1 MNLKRVLSI
10 QSFACVGQMALGAAL
25 PVLSAMGVEC
35 VPLPTAV
42 LSSHTAF
49 QHVHFHDLTGQMRP
63 ILEMWEKE
71 NQKFDVICTG
81 YLGSVEQIDIV
92 CEIIDRFGGEGVS
105 VIVDPVMGD
114 GGKLYSRFTEQFVS
128 AMRRLVRRADMALP
142 NLTEAAALL
151 GVEYCE
157 QPEIET
163 MARRLTET
171 GAKRVVIT
179 GVQTEDGRLG
189 AAGYDSVSGV
199 FSRTLT
205 QKLPGSYFGT
215 GDIFAAVL
223 AGAVAKGAPLE
234 RGLQLA
240 VDFVAEC
247 IRVTLADEERRNR
260 CTSFEL
266 ALGTLAQW
274 AQQLDTEIGGM
285 SK

>member
-1 MNLKRVLSI
+1 MKRVLSI

-25 PVLSAMGVEC
+25 PAISAMGVEC

-49 QHVHFHDLTGQMRP
+49 QHVHFHDLTGEMRA
-63 ILEMWEKE
+63 ILDMWALE

-92 CEIIDRFGGEGVS
+92 GEIIDRFGGENVT

-114 GGKLYSRFTEQFVS
+114 GGKLYSRFTGEFVA
-128 AMRRLVRRADMALP
+128 AMRRLVRRADVVLP

-151 GVEYCE
+151 DIPYCE
-157 QPEIET
+157 QPEIEPL
-163 MARRLTET
+163 ARALTEL
-171 GAKRVVIT
+171 GAKRAVIT
-179 GVQTEDGRLG
+179 GVQAGETQLG
-189 AAGYDSVSGV
+189 AAGYDSMTGE
-199 FSRTLT
+199 FSQTLA

-223 AGAVAKGAPLE
+223 AGALAKGAPLDK
-234 RGLQLA
+234 GLKLA

-247 IRVTLADEERRNR
+247 IRETIADEERRNR

-266 ALGTLAQW
+266 ALGTLARW
-274 AQQLDTEIGGM
+274 AKELNGEG
-285 SK
+285 

>member
-1 MNLKRVLSI
+1 MKRVLSI
-10 QSFACVGQMALGAAL
+10 QSFACVGQMAIGAAL
-25 PVLSAMGVEC
+25 PVISAMGVEC

-49 QHVHFHDLTGQMRP
+49 QHVHFHDLTGEMRP
-63 ILEMWEKE
+63 ILDMWALE

-92 CEIIDRFGGEGVS
+92 CEIIERFGGPGVT

-114 GGKLYSRFTEQFVS
+114 NGKLYSRFAAEFVA
-128 AMRRLVRRADMALP
+128 AMRRLVRRADVVLP

-151 GVEYCE
+151 DVPYSE
-157 QPEIET
+157 QPEVET
-163 MARRLTET
+163 LARALTDM
-171 GAKRVVIT
+171 GAKCAVIT
-179 GVQTEDGRLG
+179 GVHAGEDRLG
-189 AAGYDSVSGV
+189 AAGYDARSGV
-199 FSRTLT
+199 FGQVLSE
-205 QKLPGSYFGT
+205 KLPGSYFGT

-223 AGAVAKGAPLE
+223 AGALAKGASLQA
-234 RGLQLA
+234 GLKLA

-247 IRVTLADEERRNR
+247 IRVTIADEERRNR

-274 AQQLDTEIGGM
+274 SQQL
-285 SK
+285 

>member
-1 MNLKRVLSI
+1 MKRVLSI

-25 PVLSAMGVEC
+25 PVISAMGVEC

-49 QHVHFHDLTGQMRP
+49 QHVHFHDLTAQMRP
-63 ILEMWEKE
+63 ILDMWERE

-92 CEIIDRFGGEGVS
+92 SEIIGRFGGEGVT

-114 GGKLYSRFTEQFVS
+114 GGKLYSRFTAEFVA
-128 AMRRLVRRADMALP
+128 AMRRLVCRADVVLP

-151 GVEYCE
+151 DVPYCE
-157 QPEIET
+157 QPEIEPL
-163 MARRLTET
+163 ARALTEL

-179 GVQTEDGRLG
+179 GVHAGENQLG
-189 AAGYDSVSGV
+189 AAGYDSASGV
-199 FSRTLT
+199 FSQTLSE
-205 QKLPGSYFGT
+205 KLPGSYFGT

-223 AGAVAKGAPLE
+223 AGALAKGAALE
-234 RGLQLA
+234 KGLQLA

-247 IRVTLADEERRNR
+247 IRATIADEERRNR

-266 ALGTLAQW
+266 ALGTLARW
-274 AQQLDTEIGGM
+274 AQQLNEEV
-285 SK
+285 

>member
-1 MNLKRVLSI
+1 MKRVLSI

-25 PVLSAMGVEC
+25 PVISAMGVEC

-49 QHVHFHDLTGQMRP
+49 QHVHFHDMTAQMRP
-63 ILEMWEKE
+63 MLDMWEKE

-81 YLGSVEQIDIV
+81 YLGSLEQIDIV
-92 CEIIDRFGGEGVS
+92 SEIIDRFGGEGVM

-114 GGKLYSRFTEQFVS
+114 GGKLYTRFTEEFVS
-128 AMRRLVRRADMALP
+128 AMRRLVRRADVVLP

-151 GVEYCE
+151 EIPYCE
-157 QPEIET
+157 DSEIEP
-163 MARRLTET
+163 MARALTAL
-171 GAKRVVIT
+171 GAKRAVIT
-179 GVQTEDGRLG
+179 GVQDGENRLG
-189 AAGYDSVSGV
+189 AAGYDSLSGV
-199 FSRTLT
+199 FSRTLSE
-205 QKLPGSYFGT
+205 KLPGSYFGT

-223 AGAVAKGAPLE
+223 AGALAKGAPLDQA
-234 RGLQLA
+234 LQLA
-240 VDFVAEC
+240 VDFVSEC

-274 AQQLDTEIGGM
+274 AQQIGG
-285 SK
+285 

>member
-1 MNLKRVLSI
+1 MKRVLSI

-25 PVLSAMGVEC
+25 PVISAMGVEC

-49 QHVHFHDLTGQMRP
+49 QHVHFHDMTGEMRP
-63 ILEMWEKE
+63 ILDMWELE

-81 YLGSVEQIDIV
+81 YLGSLEQIDIV
-92 CEIIDRFGGEGVS
+92 CGIINRFGGEGVT

-114 GGKLYSRFTEQFVS
+114 GGKLYSRFTDEFVS
-128 AMRRLVRRADMALP
+128 AMRRLVRRADVVLP

-151 GVEYCE
+151 DIPYCE
-157 QPEIET
+157 QPDAEQ
-163 MARRLTET
+163 LTRALT
-171 GAKRVVIT
+171 GMGAKYAVVT
-179 GVQTEDGRLG
+179 GVQADGDLLG
-189 AAGYDSVSGV
+189 AAGYDSVNGV
-199 FSRTLT
+199 FSQTLSE
-205 QKLPGSYFGT
+205 KLPGSYFGT

-223 AGAVAKGAPLE
+223 AGALAKGAPLE
-234 RGLQLA
+234 KGLKLA

-247 IRVTLADEERRNR
+247 IRVTIADEERRNR

-274 AQQLDTEIGGM
+274 AQQL
-285 SK
+285 

>member
-1 MNLKRVLSI
+1 MKRVLSI

-25 PVLSAMGVEC
+25 PVLSVMGVEC

-63 ILEMWEKE
+63 IMDMWEKE

-92 CEIIDRFGGEGVS
+92 SEIIDRFGGENVA
-105 VIVDPVMGD
+105 VIIDPVMGD
-114 GGKLYSRFTEQFVS
+114 GGKLYSRFTEEFVS
-128 AMRRLVRRADMALP
+128 AMRRLVRRADVVLP

-151 GVEYCE
+151 GMPYCE
-157 QPEIET
+157 QPEIEP
-163 MARRLTET
+163 MARALTAM
-171 GAKRVVIT
+171 GAKRAVIT
-179 GVQTEDGRLG
+179 GVQAEGDRLG
-189 AAGYDSVSGV
+189 AAGYDSETGV
-199 FSRTLT
+199 FSQTLA

-223 AGAVAKGAPLE
+223 AGALAKGAALE
-234 RGLQLA
+234 KALQLA

-247 IRVTLADEERRNR
+247 IRVTIADEERRNR

-274 AQQLDTEIGGM
+274 ARELDNTIGGIN
-285 SK
+285 K